1 MTTDSLGKSLRA
13 GHCEIIPNHLD
24 ACSSCELLPGFPV
37 FLVKGVLHGHHW
49 IFPDEGF
56 MQVGQLVGCDPLESS
71 GDLKSR
77 SDLLEPEELGGSH
90 AHADDN
96 LVRVVSLPNYI
107 LLQQLQSAYVLQ
119 DVRRK
124 SALITH
130 IGGTLLI
137 FLLHDIL

>member
-13 GHCEIIPNHLD
+13 DDCEIIPNHLD

-37 FLVKGVLHGHHW
+37 FLVKEVLHGHYW

-56 MQVGQLVGCDPLESS
+56 MQVGQLVGCDLLESS

-77 SDLLEPEELGGSH
+77 SDLLEPEELRGSH

-96 LVRVVSLPNYI
+96 LVRVASLPNYI
-107 LLQQLQSAYVLQ
+107 LLQQLQSSYVL
-119 DVRRK
+119 
-124 SALITH
+124 
-130 IGGTLLI
+130 
-137 FLLHDIL
+137 